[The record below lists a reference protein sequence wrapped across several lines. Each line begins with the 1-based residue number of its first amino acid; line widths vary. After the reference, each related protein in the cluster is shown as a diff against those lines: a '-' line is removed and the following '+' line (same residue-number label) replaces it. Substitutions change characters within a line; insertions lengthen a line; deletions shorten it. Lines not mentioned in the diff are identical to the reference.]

1 MLYKIVF
8 YKNISSCIYII
19 VRFYFYTSQ
28 NILVRTC
35 SCSKIITGGQ
45 IFCLSMEEDSSI
57 YSLDGVGVVTVT
69 KESLLNRTN
78 NQIKFYE
85 IGQDVLCEILPFD
98 CQGQFKSYRLKNKFV
113 KFYNIKE
120 KSLLCVCGEKCVI
133 NAEFD
138 KFTIK
143 TITKDKC
150 CIYILVNTKSK
161 WLIVLTDEKIIFN
174 GKYVDFEELKN
185 EIKIYTHNPNVYNV
199 GTIIKYDLQK
209 DEKSFSIVNDKGVEN
224 GLMDEEFTS
233 IYFLEAIM
241 CGRLKLA
248 YSKISYELKSSISQ
262 EILGKYFGEIDDY
275 IYLQNCNV
283 FVTKKN
289 NNIVG
294 VYHIVVNQ
302 GLITAIY

>member
-1 MLYKIVF
+1 
-8 YKNISSCIYII
+8 
-19 VRFYFYTSQ
+19 
-28 NILVRTC
+28 
-35 SCSKIITGGQ
+35 
-45 IFCLSMEEDSSI
+45 MEENCSI
-57 YSLDGVGVVTVT
+57 YSLDGVGVITLT
-69 KESLLNRTN
+69 KESLLNRAN

-98 CQGQFKSYRLKNKFV
+98 CQGQFKSYILKNKIV

-120 KSLLCVCGEKCVI
+120 KSLLCVGGEKCVI
-133 NAEFD
+133 DASFDEFAF
-138 KFTIK
+138 KVIA
-143 TITKDKC
+143 KDKC
-150 CIYILVNTKSK
+150 NVYVLANKKSK
-161 WLIVLTDEKIIFN
+161 WLIILTDEKIIFN

-185 EIKIYTHNPNVYNV
+185 EIKIYTHQPNVFNV
-199 GTIIKYDLQK
+199 GKIIKYDLQNG
-209 DEKSFSIVNDKGVEN
+209 DISCSIVNDKGVEC
-224 GLMDEEFTS
+224 GLIEEEFTVV
-233 IYFLEAIM
+233 YFLEAIV
-241 CGRLKLA
+241 CGRTKLA

-275 IYLQNCNV
+275 IYLQACNM